1 MANDD
6 EILVTKE
13 GLAQLEAELDELQHV
28 KRAEVAARLKLAISY
43 GDLKENSEYHSA
55 KNDQAFMEG
64 RILTIQRMLKNAR
77 VVDSSDASS
86 VNVGSTVTLLDKEV
100 NEKLDYRIV
109 SPSEAD
115 VFEGKVSYESPL
127 GKALMGKR
135 AGDLVEVAAPAG
147 VIEYEVLE
155 IKAGS

>member
-1 MANDD
+1 MANDE

-77 VVDSSDASS
+77 VVNSSDAST
-86 VNVGSTVTLLDKEV
+86 VNVGSTVTLLDKEM

-127 GKALMGKR
+127 GKALMGKKV
-135 AGDLVEVAAPAG
+135 GDLVEVAAPAG